1 LDGAYFY
8 WLAWIGWIITTFFFK
23 KGQKRLFLSA
33 FILIVIISS
42 RIEIPVTDNVSII
55 FSAFGFLAAGYYF
68 VSKQSL
74 KSKWYLFLTTLIVT
88 FAYVS
93 FHLFELF
100 DPVWLFADRKWLLS
114 LAIVYVTLLLW
125 KGISLRFF
133 GMLIGVTQGE
143 ILYGYILQSF
153 RFPYTIGSFAFLDAI
168 AICSLLIGVWW
179 VLEHLA
185 VFYDSFTQKNAKE
198 KQG

>member
-1 LDGAYFY
+1 LDGAYFF
-8 WLAWIGWIITTFFFK
+8 WLAWIGWIISTFFLK
-23 KGQKRLFLSA
+23 KGRKRLILSA
-33 FILIVIISS
+33 FILIIIISS
-42 RIEIPVTDNVSII
+42 RVELPVTETVII
-55 FSAFGFLAAGYYF
+55 KFSAICFLAAGYYF
-68 VSKQSL
+68 VSKQTL
-74 KSKWYLFLTTLIVT
+74 KSKLYLMLTTLIVT

-125 KGISLRFF
+125 KEISFRFF

-143 ILYGYILQSF
+143 MLYGSILQSF

-168 AICSLLIGVWW
+168 AICCLLIGVWW